1 MRRPEVGGRRLSR
14 DRRGRG
20 PGPSSCNHGDA
31 AGAGRARAGHLGS
44 GLLGVAA
51 GLRGP
56 RDRRSKLK
64 MAQEVSCIGDCE
76 DTMITEKYLAES
88 KEPASHVQLACS
100 MLYCAFPLDGNQL
113 CLWSIRDPS
122 HQLLILQGHLQSIT
136 AMAFGNKENPPLICS
151 ASQDY
156 LMIWNLDECREK
168 SLKGLVPRG
177 TVMGTLLE
185 KVLYLRFSPDDR
197 VVAACAGSRVLVLDV
212 ESPCGIECH
221 IHVLARACFH
231 KGPGCSLTSWL
242 GLGGVTAAPSRL
254 AVLNT
259 MLVWSWRLTPGDF
272 GADVKPRLTLSE
284 SPSVLVELEGH
295 QGPVTAAEF
304 CPWQGQT
311 LISVSEDRS
320 FKVWD
325 HCMGTLVYSSSV
337 FAAYPLLSLFIDED
351 SKQLLTGCA
360 DGQLWVFSLIERHH
374 YRCVA
379 RVDLRKKNKAF
390 FTRRM
395 ESEVCSLTEETQRP
409 SRKMLDQGEEAE
421 AALPILMLA
430 GCYLPRLLDAGCGVL
445 PSESSTCLW
454 IASSTG
460 LFIFHLASLELEHA
474 LHFKDFRCLSVQVAG
489 SCAVTSQAADHKA
502 FCLLT
507 SMFGKRIAILEISLD
522 TLVRSQQGPVPEKAL
537 SVLASS
543 CVLPTSPLYLGVVK
557 GKSTKPAG
565 HKQSAVQS
573 AVGDQPLVFH
583 TKVRSSGYALPPRVT
598 MFSPKTNIKKDGKRS
613 SKCKINC
620 KREEYPLETSVPSKP
635 SKQVAV
641 CQEPTAVTCVQYSGD
656 GRWLACGLA
665 NSLSL
670 VFEASLT
677 GTPAALSGHDGAV
690 STLCWS
696 HDQRWLLS
704 TAQDQ
709 TLRLWSVHR
718 KELLLLLGRGRLCK
732 PVPSAQFY
740 YMDAFILLSSG
751 QELQLLR
758 YHVDPV
764 RDEIKRYKPRSRY
777 ECVFRLST
785 RGATEVTSLSAVN
798 DFYSHVVLTAGRNRT
813 LQVFDLNTGCS
824 AAVIAEAHSRPIH
837 QICQNKGSSF
847 TTQQFQAYN
856 LFLTTAVGEGV
867 RLWDLRTLRCVSRS
881 LAYFTHDA
889 LTFLRVV
896 LCVSAV
902 LKDIRTVATP
912 AELLSA
918 LVDGLWPAELRT
930 DTLTCTTWA
939 AAHFPIGWLD
949 TQTPS
954 LKWPS
959 TRRLPSLPPPPW
971 TGNCSSLWLSD
982 CAGWFLDVRGE
993 QDVPAI
999 PLGQHREVS
1008 VVRFCLPQTPLPWG
1022 LLSAWC

>member
-1 MRRPEVGGRRLSR
+1 
-14 DRRGRG
+14 
-20 PGPSSCNHGDA
+20 
-31 AGAGRARAGHLGS
+31 
-44 GLLGVAA
+44 
-51 GLRGP
+51 
-56 RDRRSKLK
+56 

-76 DTMITEKYLAES
+76 DTIITEKYLAES
-88 KEPASHVQLACS
+88 TEASSHVQLACS
-100 MLYCAFPLDGNQL
+100 MLYCAFPLHGNQL

-151 ASQDY
+151 ASQDC

-168 SLKGLVPRG
+168 SLK
-177 TVMGTLLE
+177 E
-185 KVLYLRFSPDDR
+185 
-197 VVAACAGSRVLVLDV
+197 
-212 ESPCGIECH
+212 ES
-221 IHVLARACFH
+221 
-231 KGPGCSLTSWL
+231 
-242 GLGGVTAAPSRL
+242 
-254 AVLNT
+254 
-259 MLVWSWRLTPGDF
+259 
-272 GADVKPRLTLSE
+272 
-284 SPSVLVELEGH
+284 
-295 QGPVTAAEF
+295 
-304 CPWQGQT
+304 
-311 LISVSEDRS
+311 
-320 FKVWD
+320 
-325 HCMGTLVYSSSV
+325 
-337 FAAYPLLSLFIDED
+337 
-351 SKQLLTGCA
+351 
-360 DGQLWVFSLIERHH
+360 
-374 YRCVA
+374 
-379 RVDLRKKNKAF
+379 
-390 FTRRM
+390 
-395 ESEVCSLTEETQRP
+395 QRP

-430 GCYLPRLLDAGCGVL
+430 SCYLPRLLDAGCGVL
-445 PSESSTCLW
+445 PSESSACLW

-507 SMFGKRIAILEISLD
+507 SMFGKRIAILEVSLD

-557 GKSTKPAG
+557 GKSTKPSG
-565 HKQSAVQS
+565 QKQSAVQS

-583 TKVRSSGYALPPRVT
+583 AKVRSSGYALPPRVT

-641 CQEPTAVTCVQYSGD
+641 CQEPTAVSCVQFSGD

-670 VFEASLT
+670 IFEASLT

-704 TAQDQ
+704 AAQDQ

-718 KELLLLLGRGRLCK
+718 KELLLLLDRGRLCK

-777 ECVFRLST
+777 ECVLRLST

-867 RLWDLRTLRCVSRS
+867 RLWDLRTLRCERS
-881 LAYFTHDA
+881 FEGHPNRGYPCRIAFSPCGRFVACGAEDRHAYVYNLGCSTFSHRLAGH
-889 LTFLRVV
+889 
-896 LCVSAV
+896 
-902 LKDIRTVATP
+902 
-912 AELLSA
+912 
-918 LVDGLWPAELRT
+918 T
-930 DTLTCTTWA
+930 DTVSEVAFNPA
-939 AAHFPIGWLD
+939 APQVH
-949 TQTPS
+949 
-954 LKWPS
+954 
-959 TRRLPSLPPPPW
+959 LPVQPLAPC
-971 TGNCSSLWLSD
+971 CSYLSD
-982 CAGWFLDVRGE
+982 FIWVKFYNA
-993 QDVPAI
+993 
-999 PLGQHREVS
+999 
-1008 VVRFCLPQTPLPWG
+1008 
-1022 LLSAWC
+1022 

>member
-20 PGPSSCNHGDA
+20 PGPSSCNHGGA

-44 GLLGVAA
+44 RLLGVAA

-212 ESPCGIECH
+212 ESP
-221 IHVLARACFH
+221 
-231 KGPGCSLTSWL
+231 
-242 GLGGVTAAPSRL
+242 
-254 AVLNT
+254 
-259 MLVWSWRLTPGDF
+259 
-272 GADVKPRLTLSE
+272 
-284 SPSVLVELEGH
+284 SVLVELEGH

-395 ESEVCSLTEETQRP
+395 ESEVCSLTEESQRP

-474 LHFKDFRCLSVQVAG
+474 LHFKDFRCLSIQVAG

-641 CQEPTAVTCVQYSGD
+641 CQEPTAVSCVQYSGD

-704 TAQDQ
+704 AAQDQ

-718 KELLLLLGRGRLCK
+718 KEPLLLLGRGGLCK

-824 AAVIAEAHSRPIH
+824 AAVIAEAHSRPVH

-867 RLWDLRTLRCVSRS
+867 RLWDLRTLRCERS
-881 LAYFTHDA
+881 FEGHPNRGYPCRIAFSPCGRFVACGAEDRHAYVYNLGCSTFSHRLAGH
-889 LTFLRVV
+889 
-896 LCVSAV
+896 
-902 LKDIRTVATP
+902 
-912 AELLSA
+912 
-918 LVDGLWPAELRT
+918 T
-930 DTLTCTTWA
+930 DTVSEVAFNPA
-939 AAHFPIGWLD
+939 AP
-949 TQTPS
+949 Q
-954 LKWPS
+954 LKC
-959 TRRLPSLPPPPW
+959 RGQDRLKNGVMCGHPE
-971 TGNCSSLWLSD
+971 C
-982 CAGWFLDVRGE
+982 
-993 QDVPAI
+993 
-999 PLGQHREVS
+999 
-1008 VVRFCLPQTPLPWG
+1008 
-1022 LLSAWC
+1022 

>member
-1 MRRPEVGGRRLSR
+1 
-14 DRRGRG
+14 
-20 PGPSSCNHGDA
+20 
-31 AGAGRARAGHLGS
+31 
-44 GLLGVAA
+44 
-51 GLRGP
+51 
-56 RDRRSKLK
+56 

-76 DTMITEKYLAES
+76 DTIITEKYLAES
-88 KEPASHVQLACS
+88 TEASSHVQLACS
-100 MLYCAFPLDGNQL
+100 MLYCAFPLHGNQL

-151 ASQDY
+151 ASQDC

-168 SLKGLVPRG
+168 SLK
-177 TVMGTLLE
+177 E
-185 KVLYLRFSPDDR
+185 
-197 VVAACAGSRVLVLDV
+197 
-212 ESPCGIECH
+212 ES
-221 IHVLARACFH
+221 
-231 KGPGCSLTSWL
+231 
-242 GLGGVTAAPSRL
+242 
-254 AVLNT
+254 
-259 MLVWSWRLTPGDF
+259 
-272 GADVKPRLTLSE
+272 
-284 SPSVLVELEGH
+284 
-295 QGPVTAAEF
+295 
-304 CPWQGQT
+304 
-311 LISVSEDRS
+311 
-320 FKVWD
+320 
-325 HCMGTLVYSSSV
+325 
-337 FAAYPLLSLFIDED
+337 
-351 SKQLLTGCA
+351 
-360 DGQLWVFSLIERHH
+360 
-374 YRCVA
+374 
-379 RVDLRKKNKAF
+379 
-390 FTRRM
+390 
-395 ESEVCSLTEETQRP
+395 QRP

-430 GCYLPRLLDAGCGVL
+430 SCYLPRLLDAGCGVSL
-445 PSESSTCLW
+445 PSESSACLW

-507 SMFGKRIAILEISLD
+507 SMFGKRIAILEVSLD

-557 GKSTKPAG
+557 GKSTKPSG
-565 HKQSAVQS
+565 QKQSAVQS

-583 TKVRSSGYALPPRVT
+583 AKVRSSGYALPPRVT

-641 CQEPTAVTCVQYSGD
+641 CQEPTAVSCVQFSGD

-670 VFEASLT
+670 IFEASLT

-704 TAQDQ
+704 AAQDQ

-718 KELLLLLGRGRLCK
+718 KELLLLLDRGRLCK

-777 ECVFRLST
+777 ECVLRLST

-867 RLWDLRTLRCVSRS
+867 RLWDLRTLR
-881 LAYFTHDA
+881 
-889 LTFLRVV
+889 
-896 LCVSAV
+896 
-902 LKDIRTVATP
+902 
-912 AELLSA
+912 
-918 LVDGLWPAELRT
+918 
-930 DTLTCTTWA
+930 LTCTIWA

-982 CAGWFLDVRGE
+982 CAGWLLDVRGE
-993 QDVPAI
+993 QDVPAV
-999 PLGQHREVS
+999 PLGQRREVS

-1022 LLSAWC
+1022 LLSVW

>member
-867 RLWDLRTLRCVSRS
+867 RLWDLRTLRCERSFEGHPNRGYPCRIAFSPCGRFVACGAEDRHAYVYNLGCSTFSHRLAGHTDTVSEVAFNPAAPQ
-881 LAYFTHDA
+881 LAT
-889 LTFLRVV
+889 
-896 LCVSAV
+896 
-902 LKDIRTVATP
+902 AT
-912 AELLSA
+912 
-918 LVDGLWPAELRT
+918 VDGKLQLFVA
-930 DTLTCTTWA
+930 
-939 AAHFPIGWLD
+939 
-949 TQTPS
+949 Q
-954 LKWPS
+954 
-959 TRRLPSLPPPPW
+959 
-971 TGNCSSLWLSD
+971 
-982 CAGWFLDVRGE
+982 
-993 QDVPAI
+993 
-999 PLGQHREVS
+999 
-1008 VVRFCLPQTPLPWG
+1008 
-1022 LLSAWC
+1022 

>member
-430 GCYLPRLLDAGCGVL
+430 GCYLPRLLDAGCGVSL

-798 DFYSHVVLTAGRNRT
+798 DFYSL
-813 LQVFDLNTGCS
+813 LQ
-824 AAVIAEAHSRPIH
+824 
-837 QICQNKGSSF
+837 
-847 TTQQFQAYN
+847 
-856 LFLTTAVGEGV
+856 
-867 RLWDLRTLRCVSRS
+867 
-881 LAYFTHDA
+881 
-889 LTFLRVV
+889 
-896 LCVSAV
+896 
-902 LKDIRTVATP
+902 
-912 AELLSA
+912 
-918 LVDGLWPAELRT
+918 
-930 DTLTCTTWA
+930 
-939 AAHFPIGWLD
+939 
-949 TQTPS
+949 
-954 LKWPS
+954 
-959 TRRLPSLPPPPW
+959 
-971 TGNCSSLWLSD
+971 
-982 CAGWFLDVRGE
+982 
-993 QDVPAI
+993 
-999 PLGQHREVS
+999 
-1008 VVRFCLPQTPLPWG
+1008 
-1022 LLSAWC
+1022 

>member
-1 MRRPEVGGRRLSR
+1 
-14 DRRGRG
+14 
-20 PGPSSCNHGDA
+20 
-31 AGAGRARAGHLGS
+31 
-44 GLLGVAA
+44 
-51 GLRGP
+51 
-56 RDRRSKLK
+56 

-76 DTMITEKYLAES
+76 DTIITEKYLAES
-88 KEPASHVQLACS
+88 TEASSHVQLACS
-100 MLYCAFPLDGNQL
+100 MLYCAFPLHGNQL

-151 ASQDY
+151 ASQDC

-168 SLKGLVPRG
+168 SLK
-177 TVMGTLLE
+177 E
-185 KVLYLRFSPDDR
+185 
-197 VVAACAGSRVLVLDV
+197 
-212 ESPCGIECH
+212 ES
-221 IHVLARACFH
+221 
-231 KGPGCSLTSWL
+231 
-242 GLGGVTAAPSRL
+242 
-254 AVLNT
+254 
-259 MLVWSWRLTPGDF
+259 
-272 GADVKPRLTLSE
+272 
-284 SPSVLVELEGH
+284 
-295 QGPVTAAEF
+295 
-304 CPWQGQT
+304 
-311 LISVSEDRS
+311 
-320 FKVWD
+320 
-325 HCMGTLVYSSSV
+325 
-337 FAAYPLLSLFIDED
+337 
-351 SKQLLTGCA
+351 
-360 DGQLWVFSLIERHH
+360 
-374 YRCVA
+374 
-379 RVDLRKKNKAF
+379 
-390 FTRRM
+390 
-395 ESEVCSLTEETQRP
+395 QRP

-430 GCYLPRLLDAGCGVL
+430 SCYLPRLLDAGCGVSL
-445 PSESSTCLW
+445 PSESSACLW

-507 SMFGKRIAILEISLD
+507 SMFGKRIAILEVSLD

-557 GKSTKPAG
+557 GKSTKPSG
-565 HKQSAVQS
+565 QKQSAVQS

-583 TKVRSSGYALPPRVT
+583 AKVRSSGYALPPRVT

-641 CQEPTAVTCVQYSGD
+641 CQEPTAVSCVQFSGD

-670 VFEASLT
+670 IFEASLT

-704 TAQDQ
+704 AAQDQ

-718 KELLLLLGRGRLCK
+718 KELLLLLDRGRLCK

-777 ECVFRLST
+777 ECVLRLST

-867 RLWDLRTLRCVSRS
+867 RLWDLRTLRCERS
-881 LAYFTHDA
+881 FEGHPNRGYPCRIAFSPCGRFVACGAEDRHAYVYNLGCSTFSHRLAGH
-889 LTFLRVV
+889 
-896 LCVSAV
+896 
-902 LKDIRTVATP
+902 
-912 AELLSA
+912 
-918 LVDGLWPAELRT
+918 T
-930 DTLTCTTWA
+930 DTVSEVAFNPA
-939 AAHFPIGWLD
+939 APQG
-949 TQTPS
+949 
-954 LKWPS
+954 
-959 TRRLPSLPPPPW
+959 RRRQ
-971 TGNCSSLWLSD
+971 
-982 CAGWFLDVRGE
+982 AG
-993 QDVPAI
+993 P
-999 PLGQHREVS
+999 GQAV
-1008 VVRFCLPQTPLPWG
+1008 PLPWLQTNVAPSSTWLPQSQG
-1022 LLSAWC
+1022 DLAPVRAAQDTV

>member
-20 PGPSSCNHGDA
+20 PGPSSCNHGGA

-44 GLLGVAA
+44 RLLGVAA

-168 SLKGLVPRG
+168 SLK
-177 TVMGTLLE
+177 E
-185 KVLYLRFSPDDR
+185 
-197 VVAACAGSRVLVLDV
+197 
-212 ESPCGIECH
+212 ES
-221 IHVLARACFH
+221 
-231 KGPGCSLTSWL
+231 
-242 GLGGVTAAPSRL
+242 
-254 AVLNT
+254 
-259 MLVWSWRLTPGDF
+259 
-272 GADVKPRLTLSE
+272 
-284 SPSVLVELEGH
+284 
-295 QGPVTAAEF
+295 
-304 CPWQGQT
+304 
-311 LISVSEDRS
+311 
-320 FKVWD
+320 
-325 HCMGTLVYSSSV
+325 
-337 FAAYPLLSLFIDED
+337 
-351 SKQLLTGCA
+351 
-360 DGQLWVFSLIERHH
+360 
-374 YRCVA
+374 
-379 RVDLRKKNKAF
+379 
-390 FTRRM
+390 
-395 ESEVCSLTEETQRP
+395 QRP

-430 GCYLPRLLDAGCGVL
+430 GCYLPRLLDAGCGVSL

-474 LHFKDFRCLSVQVAG
+474 LHFKDFRCLSIQVAG

-641 CQEPTAVTCVQYSGD
+641 CQEPTAVSCVQYSGD

-704 TAQDQ
+704 AAQDQ

-718 KELLLLLGRGRLCK
+718 KEPLLLLGRGGLCK

-824 AAVIAEAHSRPIH
+824 AAVIAEAHSRPVH

-889 LTFLRVV
+889 LTFLKVV

-930 DTLTCTTWA
+930 DMLTCTTWA

-954 LKWPS
+954 LKWLS

>member
-430 GCYLPRLLDAGCGVL
+430 GCYLPRLLDAGCGVSL

-1022 LLSAWC
+1022 LLSAW

>member
-168 SLKGLVPRG
+168 SLK
-177 TVMGTLLE
+177 
-185 KVLYLRFSPDDR
+185 
-197 VVAACAGSRVLVLDV
+197 
-212 ESPCGIECH
+212 
-221 IHVLARACFH
+221 
-231 KGPGCSLTSWL
+231 
-242 GLGGVTAAPSRL
+242 
-254 AVLNT
+254 
-259 MLVWSWRLTPGDF
+259 
-272 GADVKPRLTLSE
+272 
-284 SPSVLVELEGH
+284 
-295 QGPVTAAEF
+295 
-304 CPWQGQT
+304 
-311 LISVSEDRS
+311 
-320 FKVWD
+320 
-325 HCMGTLVYSSSV
+325 
-337 FAAYPLLSLFIDED
+337 
-351 SKQLLTGCA
+351 
-360 DGQLWVFSLIERHH
+360 
-374 YRCVA
+374 
-379 RVDLRKKNKAF
+379 
-390 FTRRM
+390 
-395 ESEVCSLTEETQRP
+395 EETQRP

-867 RLWDLRTLRCVSRS
+867 RLWDLRTLRCERSFEGHPNRGYPCRIAFSPCGRFVACGAEDRHAYVYNLGCSTFSHRLAGHTDTVSEVAFNPAAPQ
-881 LAYFTHDA
+881 LAT
-889 LTFLRVV
+889 
-896 LCVSAV
+896 
-902 LKDIRTVATP
+902 AT
-912 AELLSA
+912 
-918 LVDGLWPAELRT
+918 VDGKLQLFVA
-930 DTLTCTTWA
+930 
-939 AAHFPIGWLD
+939 
-949 TQTPS
+949 Q
-954 LKWPS
+954 
-959 TRRLPSLPPPPW
+959 
-971 TGNCSSLWLSD
+971 
-982 CAGWFLDVRGE
+982 
-993 QDVPAI
+993 
-999 PLGQHREVS
+999 
-1008 VVRFCLPQTPLPWG
+1008 
-1022 LLSAWC
+1022 

>member
-1 MRRPEVGGRRLSR
+1 
-14 DRRGRG
+14 
-20 PGPSSCNHGDA
+20 
-31 AGAGRARAGHLGS
+31 
-44 GLLGVAA
+44 
-51 GLRGP
+51 
-56 RDRRSKLK
+56 
-64 MAQEVSCIGDCE
+64 
-76 DTMITEKYLAES
+76 
-88 KEPASHVQLACS
+88 
-100 MLYCAFPLDGNQL
+100 
-113 CLWSIRDPS
+113 
-122 HQLLILQGHLQSIT
+122 
-136 AMAFGNKENPPLICS
+136 
-151 ASQDY
+151 
-156 LMIWNLDECREK
+156 MIWNLDECREK

-212 ESPCGIECH
+212 
-221 IHVLARACFH
+221 
-231 KGPGCSLTSWL
+231 
-242 GLGGVTAAPSRL
+242 
-254 AVLNT
+254 
-259 MLVWSWRLTPGDF
+259 
-272 GADVKPRLTLSE
+272 E

-583 TKVRSSGYALPPRVT
+583 TKVRSSGYALPPR
-598 MFSPKTNIKKDGKRS
+598 
-613 SKCKINC
+613 
-620 KREEYPLETSVPSKP
+620 EEYPLETSVPSKP

-677 GTPAALSGHDGAV
+677 GTPAALLGHDGAV

-764 RDEIKRYKPRSRY
+764 RDEIKR
-777 ECVFRLST
+777 
-785 RGATEVTSLSAVN
+785 
-798 DFYSHVVLTAGRNRT
+798 
-813 LQVFDLNTGCS
+813 
-824 AAVIAEAHSRPIH
+824 
-837 QICQNKGSSF
+837 
-847 TTQQFQAYN
+847 
-856 LFLTTAVGEGV
+856 
-867 RLWDLRTLRCVSRS
+867 
-881 LAYFTHDA
+881 
-889 LTFLRVV
+889 
-896 LCVSAV
+896 
-902 LKDIRTVATP
+902 
-912 AELLSA
+912 
-918 LVDGLWPAELRT
+918 
-930 DTLTCTTWA
+930 
-939 AAHFPIGWLD
+939 
-949 TQTPS
+949 
-954 LKWPS
+954 
-959 TRRLPSLPPPPW
+959 
-971 TGNCSSLWLSD
+971 
-982 CAGWFLDVRGE
+982 
-993 QDVPAI
+993 
-999 PLGQHREVS
+999 
-1008 VVRFCLPQTPLPWG
+1008 
-1022 LLSAWC
+1022 

>member
-1 MRRPEVGGRRLSR
+1 
-14 DRRGRG
+14 
-20 PGPSSCNHGDA
+20 
-31 AGAGRARAGHLGS
+31 
-44 GLLGVAA
+44 
-51 GLRGP
+51 
-56 RDRRSKLK
+56 

-76 DTMITEKYLAES
+76 DTIITEKYLAES
-88 KEPASHVQLACS
+88 TEASSHVQLACS
-100 MLYCAFPLDGNQL
+100 MLYCAFPLHGNQL

-151 ASQDY
+151 ASQDC

-168 SLKGLVPRG
+168 SLK
-177 TVMGTLLE
+177 E
-185 KVLYLRFSPDDR
+185 
-197 VVAACAGSRVLVLDV
+197 
-212 ESPCGIECH
+212 ES
-221 IHVLARACFH
+221 
-231 KGPGCSLTSWL
+231 
-242 GLGGVTAAPSRL
+242 
-254 AVLNT
+254 
-259 MLVWSWRLTPGDF
+259 
-272 GADVKPRLTLSE
+272 
-284 SPSVLVELEGH
+284 
-295 QGPVTAAEF
+295 
-304 CPWQGQT
+304 
-311 LISVSEDRS
+311 
-320 FKVWD
+320 
-325 HCMGTLVYSSSV
+325 
-337 FAAYPLLSLFIDED
+337 
-351 SKQLLTGCA
+351 
-360 DGQLWVFSLIERHH
+360 
-374 YRCVA
+374 
-379 RVDLRKKNKAF
+379 
-390 FTRRM
+390 
-395 ESEVCSLTEETQRP
+395 QRP

-430 GCYLPRLLDAGCGVL
+430 SCYLPRLLDAGCGVL
-445 PSESSTCLW
+445 PSESSACLW

-507 SMFGKRIAILEISLD
+507 SMFGKRIAILEVSLD

-557 GKSTKPAG
+557 GKSTKPSG
-565 HKQSAVQS
+565 QKQSAVQS

-583 TKVRSSGYALPPRVT
+583 AKVRSSGYALPPRVT

-641 CQEPTAVTCVQYSGD
+641 CQEPTAVSCVQFSGD

-670 VFEASLT
+670 IFEASLT

-704 TAQDQ
+704 AAQDQ

-718 KELLLLLGRGRLCK
+718 KELLLLLDRGRLCK

-777 ECVFRLST
+777 ECVLRLST

-867 RLWDLRTLRCVSRS
+867 RLWDLRTLRCERS
-881 LAYFTHDA
+881 FEGHPNRGYPCRIAFSPCGRFVACGAEDRHAYVYNLGCSTFSHRLAGH
-889 LTFLRVV
+889 
-896 LCVSAV
+896 
-902 LKDIRTVATP
+902 
-912 AELLSA
+912 
-918 LVDGLWPAELRT
+918 T
-930 DTLTCTTWA
+930 DTVSEVAFNPA
-939 AAHFPIGWLD
+939 APQG
-949 TQTPS
+949 
-954 LKWPS
+954 
-959 TRRLPSLPPPPW
+959 RRRQ
-971 TGNCSSLWLSD
+971 
-982 CAGWFLDVRGE
+982 AG
-993 QDVPAI
+993 P
-999 PLGQHREVS
+999 GQAV
-1008 VVRFCLPQTPLPWG
+1008 PLPWLQTNVAPSSTWLPQSQG
-1022 LLSAWC
+1022 DLAPVRAAQDTV

>member
-1 MRRPEVGGRRLSR
+1 MTT
-14 DRRGRG
+14 
-20 PGPSSCNHGDA
+20 
-31 AGAGRARAGHLGS
+31 
-44 GLLGVAA
+44 
-51 GLRGP
+51 
-56 RDRRSKLK
+56 RSKLK

-88 KEPASHVQLACS
+88 KQPASHVQLACS

-197 VVAACAGSRVLVLDV
+197 VVAACAGSRVWVLDV
-212 ESPCGIECH
+212 E
-221 IHVLARACFH
+221 
-231 KGPGCSLTSWL
+231 
-242 GLGGVTAAPSRL
+242 
-254 AVLNT
+254 
-259 MLVWSWRLTPGDF
+259 
-272 GADVKPRLTLSE
+272 
-284 SPSVLVELEGH
+284 
-295 QGPVTAAEF
+295 
-304 CPWQGQT
+304 
-311 LISVSEDRS
+311 
-320 FKVWD
+320 VWD

-390 FTRRM
+390 FARRM
-395 ESEVCSLTEETQRP
+395 ESEVCSLTEESQRP

-620 KREEYPLETSVPSKP
+620 KRYKTVFVSFSISDQVPDK
-635 SKQVAV
+635 
-641 CQEPTAVTCVQYSGD
+641 
-656 GRWLACGLA
+656 
-665 NSLSL
+665 N
-670 VFEASLT
+670 
-677 GTPAALSGHDGAV
+677 
-690 STLCWS
+690 
-696 HDQRWLLS
+696 
-704 TAQDQ
+704 
-709 TLRLWSVHR
+709 
-718 KELLLLLGRGRLCK
+718 
-732 PVPSAQFY
+732 
-740 YMDAFILLSSG
+740 
-751 QELQLLR
+751 
-758 YHVDPV
+758 
-764 RDEIKRYKPRSRY
+764 
-777 ECVFRLST
+777 
-785 RGATEVTSLSAVN
+785 N
-798 DFYSHVVLTAGRNRT
+798 
-813 LQVFDLNTGCS
+813 
-824 AAVIAEAHSRPIH
+824 
-837 QICQNKGSSF
+837 
-847 TTQQFQAYN
+847 
-856 LFLTTAVGEGV
+856 
-867 RLWDLRTLRCVSRS
+867 
-881 LAYFTHDA
+881 
-889 LTFLRVV
+889 
-896 LCVSAV
+896 
-902 LKDIRTVATP
+902 
-912 AELLSA
+912 
-918 LVDGLWPAELRT
+918 
-930 DTLTCTTWA
+930 
-939 AAHFPIGWLD
+939 
-949 TQTPS
+949 
-954 LKWPS
+954 
-959 TRRLPSLPPPPW
+959 
-971 TGNCSSLWLSD
+971 
-982 CAGWFLDVRGE
+982 
-993 QDVPAI
+993 
-999 PLGQHREVS
+999 
-1008 VVRFCLPQTPLPWG
+1008 
-1022 LLSAWC
+1022 

>member
-212 ESPCGIECH
+212 ESP
-221 IHVLARACFH
+221 
-231 KGPGCSLTSWL
+231 
-242 GLGGVTAAPSRL
+242 
-254 AVLNT
+254 
-259 MLVWSWRLTPGDF
+259 
-272 GADVKPRLTLSE
+272 
-284 SPSVLVELEGH
+284 SVLVELEGH

-430 GCYLPRLLDAGCGVL
+430 GCYLPRLLDAGCGVSL